1 MVFIGNVQVI
11 KTKLIKYLMSF
22 SLRVRS
28 TPRVNNDV
36 ITIVLIAL
44 ILITLKVWTTPSSKK
59 VKLDCNYVA
68 N

>member
-28 TPRVNNDV
+28 TPRVNIDV